1 MDPLGPVRL
10 GLILD
15 GTVPGAVLTYKIEL
29 RSWPDQF
36 LGLIPCYPN
45 VPLIDSSRTL
55 VSIYAV
61 SFVIRIYLI
70 LQINVQ
76 ISNVTGSEN

>member
-36 LGLIPCYPN
+36 LGFDSVLSERALSKSHCHLHVLIPPLASDMSTHYVNRN
-45 VPLIDSSRTL
+45 VEP
-55 VSIYAV
+55 
-61 SFVIRIYLI
+61 
-70 LQINVQ
+70 
-76 ISNVTGSEN
+76 